1 MLNWLISHEDIV
13 KCDKGF
19 FFLVTASVNPTTC
32 MTIADTSP
40 ISLMFQRYNEKK
52 TSSNINMTLSK
63 RSIRNLRD
71 VP

>member
-1 MLNWLISHEDIV
+1 MKTLLNV
-13 KCDKGF
+13 TKVF

-52 TSSNINMTLSK
+52 KQFEYKHDIIKEINQKFT
-63 RSIRNLRD
+63 RCTITFD
-71 VP
+71 